1 MKRLNF
7 LLLFRFFI
15 FLLITI
21 LSFYSCTDAQVI
33 LPSNIEIGAGKGDL
47 VIKQPTPSGVKHAV
61 WGAMAPP
68 EIKQKVEKAKEDV
81 TISEILSN
89 PNKYH
94 LKTVLVKGEV
104 LAVKHKISRKGNPYT
119 VFALSDGTSAIK
131 IFTFGTPEINRG
143 NRVKVKGIFY
153 KVKYVGRYTF
163 YNEIDAT
170 DGWIKRE

>member
-7 LLLFRFFI
+7 LLLFRLFI

-21 LSFYSCTDAQVI
+21 LSFYSCTDAQV
-33 LPSNIEIGAGKGDL
+33 
-47 VIKQPTPSGVKHAV
+47 
-61 WGAMAPP
+61 
-68 EIKQKVEKAKEDV
+68 V
-81 TISEILSN
+81 TISEILSD
-89 PNKYH
+89 PDKYH

-104 LAVKHKISRKGNPYT
+104 LDIKHKVSKRGNPYT

-143 NRVKVKGIFY
+143 DRVKVKGIFY
-153 KVKYVGRYTF
+153 KVRYVGRYTF

>member
-7 LLLFRFFI
+7 LLLFRLFI

-21 LSFYSCTDAQVI
+21 LSFYSCTDAQV
-33 LPSNIEIGAGKGDL
+33 
-47 VIKQPTPSGVKHAV
+47 
-61 WGAMAPP
+61 
-68 EIKQKVEKAKEDV
+68 V
-81 TISEILSN
+81 TISEILSD
-89 PNKYH
+89 PDKYH

-104 LAVKHKISRKGNPYT
+104 LAVKHKVSRRGNPYT
-119 VFALSDGTSAIK
+119 IFALSDGTSAIK

-143 NRVKVKGIFY
+143 DRVKVKGIFY
-153 KVKYVGRYTF
+153 KVRYVGRYTF

>member
-7 LLLFRFFI
+7 LLLLRLFI
-15 FLLITI
+15 FLLITV
-21 LSFYSCTDAQVI
+21 LSYNCTNAQV
-33 LPSNIEIGAGKGDL
+33 
-47 VIKQPTPSGVKHAV
+47 
-61 WGAMAPP
+61 
-68 EIKQKVEKAKEDV
+68 V
-81 TISEILSN
+81 TISEILSD
-89 PNKYH
+89 PDKYH

-104 LAVKHKISRKGNPYT
+104 LDVKHKVSKRGNPYT

-143 NRVKVKGIFY
+143 DRVKVKGIFY
-153 KVKYVGRYTF
+153 KVRYVGRYTF

>member
-21 LSFYSCTDAQVI
+21 LSFYSCTDAQV
-33 LPSNIEIGAGKGDL
+33 
-47 VIKQPTPSGVKHAV
+47 
-61 WGAMAPP
+61 
-68 EIKQKVEKAKEDV
+68 V
-81 TISEILSN
+81 TISEILN
-89 PNKYH
+89 DPDKYH

-104 LAVKHKISRKGNPYT
+104 LDVKHKVSKRGNPYT
-119 VFALSDGTSAIK
+119 IFALSDGTSAIK
-131 IFTFGTPEINRG
+131 IFTFGTPEIYRG
-143 NRVKVKGIFY
+143 DIVKVKGIFY
-153 KVKYVGRYTF
+153 KVRYVGRYTF

>member
-21 LSFYSCTDAQVI
+21 LSFYSCTDAQV
-33 LPSNIEIGAGKGDL
+33 
-47 VIKQPTPSGVKHAV
+47 
-61 WGAMAPP
+61 
-68 EIKQKVEKAKEDV
+68 V

-89 PNKYH
+89 PDKYH

-104 LAVKHKISRKGNPYT
+104 LDVKHKVSKRGNPYT
-119 VFALSDGTSAIK
+119 VFAVSDGTSAIK

-143 NRVKVKGIFY
+143 DRVKVKGIFY
-153 KVKYVGRYTF
+153 KVRYVGRYTF

>member
-1 MKRLNF
+1 MKRFNF
-7 LLLFRFFI
+7 LPLFRVFI
-15 FLLITI
+15 LLLITV
-21 LSFYSCTDAQVI
+21 LSFYSCTNAQV
-33 LPSNIEIGAGKGDL
+33 
-47 VIKQPTPSGVKHAV
+47 
-61 WGAMAPP
+61 
-68 EIKQKVEKAKEDV
+68 V

-89 PNKYH
+89 PDKYH

-104 LAVKHKISRKGNPYT
+104 LDVKHKVSKKGNPYT

-143 NRVKVKGIFY
+143 DKVKVKGIFY
-153 KVKYVGRYTF
+153 KVRYVGRYTF

>member
-1 MKRLNF
+1 MKRFNF
-7 LLLFRFFI
+7 LPLFRVFI
-15 FLLITI
+15 LLLII
-21 LSFYSCTDAQVI
+21 VLSFYSCTDAQV
-33 LPSNIEIGAGKGDL
+33 
-47 VIKQPTPSGVKHAV
+47 
-61 WGAMAPP
+61 
-68 EIKQKVEKAKEDV
+68 V

-89 PNKYH
+89 PDKYH

-104 LAVKHKISRKGNPYT
+104 LGVKHKVSRKGNPYT

-143 NRVKVKGIFY
+143 DKVKVKGIFY
-153 KVKYVGRYTF
+153 KVRYVGRYTF

>member
-21 LSFYSCTDAQVI
+21 LSFYSCTDAQV
-33 LPSNIEIGAGKGDL
+33 
-47 VIKQPTPSGVKHAV
+47 
-61 WGAMAPP
+61 
-68 EIKQKVEKAKEDV
+68 V

-89 PNKYH
+89 PDKYH

-104 LAVKHKISRKGNPYT
+104 LDVKHKVSKKGNPYT

-143 NRVKVKGIFY
+143 DRVQVKGIFY

>member
-7 LLLFRFFI
+7 LLLLRLFI
-15 FLLITI
+15 FLLITV
-21 LSFYSCTDAQVI
+21 LSYNCTDAQV
-33 LPSNIEIGAGKGDL
+33 
-47 VIKQPTPSGVKHAV
+47 
-61 WGAMAPP
+61 
-68 EIKQKVEKAKEDV
+68 V
-81 TISEILSN
+81 TISEILSD
-89 PNKYH
+89 PDKYH

-104 LAVKHKISRKGNPYT
+104 LDVKHKVSKRGNPYT

-143 NRVKVKGIFY
+143 DRVKVKGIFY
-153 KVKYVGRYTF
+153 KVRYVGRYTF

>member
-7 LLLFRFFI
+7 LLLFRLFI

-21 LSFYSCTDAQVI
+21 LSFYSCTDAQV
-33 LPSNIEIGAGKGDL
+33 
-47 VIKQPTPSGVKHAV
+47 
-61 WGAMAPP
+61 
-68 EIKQKVEKAKEDV
+68 V
-81 TISEILSN
+81 TISEILSD
-89 PNKYH
+89 PDKYH

-104 LAVKHKISRKGNPYT
+104 LDVKHKVSKRGNPYT

-143 NRVKVKGIFY
+143 DKVKVKGIFY
-153 KVKYVGRYTF
+153 KVRYVGRYTF